1 MFNRFCFSGL
11 LFCLV
16 SFSAAAQDVNF
27 FIVIGAF
34 DNENNAK
41 RMVEKAGES
50 NMPAKYGVHT
60 EQKRYY
66 VFVRLVT
73 ERTLALE
80 TMRSVREEGFKNAW
94 IFTGNLHTVGSL
106 ALIQPL
112 GSDERVVATMAS
124 TKVSERK
131 SEATSQPALTPE
143 EKPVEK
149 EPEEVPVATNP
160 EPEEEKPK
168 PAGKPFMFKVEGKDG
183 RLLKGTVR
191 LQESDRATQ
200 FTPFNSNEIGYVI
213 APKNRGG
220 KWFVVCDVVGYR
232 AFRMQFDYNKAA
244 NLMDAGPEGEFIFPV
259 AMIPVKRGDYIE
271 LDRVKFFTNSDI
283 LVPES
288 RAELDELVA
297 MMVDNSGYKIR
308 LHGHTN
314 GDQSR
319 DIVSLGES
327 NDLFAADASNKKY
340 TGSAKELSTLRAETV
355 KRYMV
360 ENGVEPERVS
370 VKGEG
375 GKQRIFEG
383 TLTALND
390 RVEVE
395 VVKH

>member
-1 MFNRFCFSGL
+1 MVNRFCFSCL
-11 LFCLV
+11 LFWFV
-16 SFSAAAQDVNF
+16 SFSVSAQDANF

-41 RMVEKAGES
+41 RMIDKAGEL
-50 NMPAKYGVHT
+50 NMPAKYGYHT
-60 EQKRYY
+60 DQKRYY

-80 TMRSVREEGFKNAW
+80 TMRSVREAGFENAW
-94 IFTGNLHTVGSL
+94 IYTGDLHSIGSL
-106 ALIQPL
+106 AIIQPL
-112 GSDERVVATMAS
+112 RSDERVVATM
-124 TKVSERK
+124 VSLKGPREV
-131 SEATSQPALTPE
+131 ASQPVNSE

-149 EPEEVPVATNP
+149 EPEVAPVASTP
-160 EPEEEKPK
+160 EPAVEKPK
-168 PAGKPFMFKVEGKDG
+168 PAGKPFIFKVEGKNG
-183 RLLKGTVR
+183 KELKGTVR

-200 FTPFNSNEIGYVI
+200 FIPFNSNEIGYVV

-232 AFRMQFDYNKAA
+232 TFRIQFDYNNAA
-244 NLMDAGPEGEFIFPV
+244 NLMDAGPEGELVFPV
-259 AMIPVKRGDYIE
+259 SLISVKRGDYIE
-271 LDRVKFFTNSDI
+271 LDRVKFFTNSNI

-297 MMVDNSGYKIR
+297 MMVDNPDYKIR

-314 GDQSR
+314 GDQQR

-327 NDLFAADASNKKY
+327 SDLFATSISNKKY
-340 TGSAKELSTLRAETV
+340 TGSAKELSMLRAETV
-355 KRYMV
+355 KRYLA
-360 ENGVEPERVS
+360 ENGVDTGRVS

-383 TLTALND
+383 TMAALND

-395 VVKH
+395 IVKH